1 MSNPV
6 AMMEAGFSKSLRT
19 ACSSLAGFATNK
31 VRIEPQGQSSGARA
45 GTKISFSMP
54 SNSLINLRSATLV
67 CPKISTTSDV
77 SCVAMLPRMSDLIES
92 CSIFLNG
99 VSLTMNS
106 SQYNT
111 IASVVDKVD
120 SNLAQ
125 QRSTGCLENEYPP
138 APDAIYD
145 AANPSPFVDGKGV
158 AMALC
163 LNNIKGIFSSSS
175 VRYLDLSTAG
185 DLRVEFLLAPD
196 WNLWFM
202 PNANDA
208 AATDVLGAA
217 AVPATKTY
225 TLNEFHMTCEV
236 ISIAGGLYSE
246 LMRAKI
252 MEQEFI
258 QVNYTDYVSLESN
271 TAPGSTSTTTRFG
284 CSTQSLNCV
293 YSTMRKSSYS
303 TPPVAGEVGTN
314 IVATLNSGS
323 VEEVDIVPKS
333 KYCQAFSGNL
343 VNSTFNFPGVGAPV
357 WVSDQNPIGD
367 LRHSVRI
374 NGVQYPQVPSNLLE
388 CQLNTNLHQLRQK
401 HNTPGNGIHSQNTF
415 YNGQFVCVTKLSQ
428 DPDYC
433 DDDMQCARISG
444 INSRNINTDLTAQ
457 FTGLNNTDDKSVFVI
472 AEFTSSVRIGSSKS
486 VVRIP

>member
-45 GTKISFSMP
+45 GTKISFSLP
-54 SNSLINLRSATLV
+54 SNSLVNLRTATLV
-67 CPKISTTSDV
+67 CPKVTTTSDV
-77 SCVAMLPRMSDLIES
+77 SCVAILPRISDLIES

-120 SNLAQ
+120 SSVSQ
-125 QRSTGCLENEYPP
+125 GCTTGTIENQYPP
-138 APDAIYD
+138 LPSGFMAT
-145 AANPSPFVDGKGV
+145 PSPFVDGKGI

-163 LNNIKGIFSSSS
+163 LNNVKGIFSNSS

-196 WNLWFM
+196 WNLWFI
-202 PNANDA
+202 NNRTDA
-208 AATDVLGAA
+208 GIPFSNLVSPAD
-217 AVPATKTY
+217 PATKTY
-225 TLNEFHMTCEV
+225 TLQDFHMTCEV
-236 ISIAGGLYSE
+236 VSIAGGLYSE

-258 QVNYTDYVSLESN
+258 QVNYKDYVSLESN
-271 TAPGSTSTTTRFG
+271 TAPKSTSTTTRFG
-284 CSTQSLNCV
+284 CSTQSLDAV
-293 YSTMRKSSYS
+293 YCTMRASDYA
-303 TPPVAGEVGTN
+303 TPPVVGEVPAYA
-314 IVATLNSGS
+314 VAS
-323 VEEVDIVPKS
+323 VDGNFHEMVIPKS
-333 KYCQAFSGNL
+333 KYFQAFSGNQPA
-343 VNSTFNFPGVGAPV
+343 STNGTPGQGGAV

-367 LRHSVRI
+367 LRHSIRI

-388 CQLNTNLHQLRQK
+388 CHLNTNLHQLRQK
-401 HNTPGNGIHSQNTF
+401 HNTPGNAIISQKAF
-415 YNGQFVCVTKLSQ
+415 YNGQFVCVTKLNQ

-433 DDDMQCARISG
+433 DDDMACARISG
-444 INSRNINTDLTAQ
+444 INSRNINTDLTCQ
-457 FTGLNNTDDKSVFVI
+457 FTGLDNVNDKSVFVV
-472 AEFTSSVRIGSSKS
+472 AEMTSSVRIGSSKS